1 MLGLALVASSRFDI
15 QAVEMAK
22 QALKQDSGLLEAR
35 ELLAFLALEDVN
47 EEGAIEEA
55 DKALEISEES
65 LDAMAI
71 RATIDWLNDE
81 EHSAWIDR
89 LLAINPVYG
98 EAYAM
103 AAHFF
108 VLNRRYEEGISFYRR
123 ALELNPRLSKARSE
137 LGVNLMRL
145 GREDEARREL
155 ERCYE
160 SGYRDPATVN
170 TLRLIDSY
178 QNFHTVKNANSILR
192 LHRDEAE
199 LLQPYFESELERAI
213 QTFEKKYRTKLPG
226 PVQVEVYPDH
236 EDFAV
241 RTMGMPGLGALGVT
255 FGQVVAMDSPS
266 GRRPGSFHW
275 ASTLWHELSHV
286 YTLHL
291 TDHRVPRWFT
301 EGMAVHEETATSPE
315 WGDRLNSAVIE
326 AIKEEKLLPV
336 AGLDRGFIRPTYP
349 AQVVVSY
356 FQAGQIC
363 DYINE
368 RWGYDTLLGMLRDYG
383 DKKTTPEVIEGQLS
397 MTPEEFDASFLA
409 WLDERVGKTV
419 KGFEEWKKNVK
430 ALAALAQMGD
440 ESGVIKQGPAVRDLY
455 PEFVEDGNVYEMIA
469 KAYLDKGDK
478 AGAIAELERYVK
490 AGGRNP
496 AVFKQLAELQR
507 EAGEKLAAAETL
519 DRVNYIYP
527 VNDEQLHRDLGD
539 LWFDLGEVNRA
550 VREYGAVVAMH
561 PLDQAAS
568 QYNLAKAYHAAERPE
583 KALDHVIQSLE
594 AAPGYRPAQEMLL
607 ELSSAN
613 KE

>member
-1 MLGLALVASSRFDI
+1 L
-15 QAVEMAK
+15 
-22 QALKQDSGLLEAR
+22 
-35 ELLAFLALEDVN
+35 
-47 EEGAIEEA
+47 
-55 DKALEISEES
+55 
-65 LDAMAI
+65 
-71 RATIDWLNDE
+71 T
-81 EHSAWIDR
+81 
-89 LLAINPVYG
+89 
-98 EAYAM
+98 
-103 AAHFF
+103 
-108 VLNRRYEEGISFYRR
+108 
-123 ALELNPRLSKARSE
+123 
-137 LGVNLMRL
+137 
-145 GREDEARREL
+145 
-155 ERCYE
+155 
-160 SGYRDPATVN
+160 
-170 TLRLIDSY
+170 LIDSY
-178 QNFHTVKNANSILR
+178 KNFETYRSESQVLR
-192 LHRDEAE
+192 LHKKEAD
-199 LLQPYFESELERAI
+199 LLRPYFEGELKRAI
-213 QTFEKKYRTKLPG
+213 QTFDKKYKTKLPG

-291 TDHRVPRWFT
+291 TGHRVPRWFT

-368 RWGYDTLLGMLRDYG
+368 RWGYDTLLGMLEDYG
-383 DKKTTPEVIEGQLS
+383 EKKTTPEVIEGRLT
-397 MTPEEFDASFLA
+397 MTPEEFDESFLA
-409 WLDERVGKTV
+409 WLDERTGKTV
-419 KGFEEWKKNVK
+419 EGFEEWKKNVK

-440 ESGVIKQGPAVRDLY
+440 ESGVINQGPAIRDVY
-455 PEFVEDGNVYEMIA
+455 PEFVEAGNVYEMIA
-469 KAYLDKGDK
+469 KAHLDKGNK
-478 AGAIAELERYVK
+478 AGAIAELERYMK
-490 AGGRNP
+490 AGGRDP
-496 AVFKQLAELQR
+496 AVFKQLAELQT

-519 DRVNYIYP
+519 DRLNHIYP

-539 LWFDLGEVNRA
+539 LWFELGEVDRA
-550 VREYGAVVAMH
+550 VREYGAVVAMN

-568 QYNLAKAYHAAERPE
+568 QYNLAKAYRAAEQHE

-607 ELSSAN
+607 ELSSRK